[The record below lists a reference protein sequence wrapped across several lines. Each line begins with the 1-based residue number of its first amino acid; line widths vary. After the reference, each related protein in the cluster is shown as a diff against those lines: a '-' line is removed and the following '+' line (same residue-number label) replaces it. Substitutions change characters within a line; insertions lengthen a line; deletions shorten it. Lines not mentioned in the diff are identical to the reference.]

1 VTPFTV
7 CGNEDAAALVRSASV
22 TVKVNADDGVAVA
35 VAVEVADAVGVT
47 ERVGDALRTA
57 TVAVGDGKT
66 TRDGTQSRA
75 TR

>member
-1 VTPFTV
+1 
-7 CGNEDAAALVRSASV
+7 
-22 TVKVNADDGVAVA
+22 VNADDGVAVA
-35 VAVEVADAVGVT
+35 ETVADGVGVT

-57 TVAVGDGKT
+57 TLAVGGGKT

>member
-1 VTPFTV
+1 MN
-7 CGNEDAAALVRSASV
+7 G
-22 TVKVNADDGVAVA
+22 DDGVAVA
-35 VAVEVADAVGVT
+35 VRVANGVGVT

-57 TVAVGDGKT
+57 TLAVGEGKT